1 MQEEI
6 LINGVGGVAGEHSEN
21 KSREHTEIKTVK
33 DIKFCTNFYNKGDKI
48 SQPPS
53 SKQIEQKNRETKEN
67 YYKTNSGG
75 QTAKRWEIQN

>member
-1 MQEEI
+1 M
-6 LINGVGGVAGEHSEN
+6 AGEHSEN

-53 SKQIEQKNRETKEN
+53 SKQIEQKNRKTIEN
-67 YYKTNSGG
+67 YYKTIKLLQNYYKTNKMG
-75 QTAKRWEIQN
+75 QKDKSIS